1 MDGAIAACFGLTLF
15 TFGSLAF
22 VMALAMPET
31 FINPVKA
38 TIFGI
43 KALTK

>member
-15 TFGSLAF
+15 ALGSLAF
-22 VMALAMPET
+22 IMVLAMPET
-31 FINPVKA
+31 FIDPVKA

-43 KALTK
+43 KSLTK